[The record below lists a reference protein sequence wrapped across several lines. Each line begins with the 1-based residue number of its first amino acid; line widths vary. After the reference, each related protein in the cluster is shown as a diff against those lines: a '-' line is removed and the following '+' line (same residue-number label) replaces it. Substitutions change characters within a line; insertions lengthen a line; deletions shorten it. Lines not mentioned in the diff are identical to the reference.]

1 MSISIDEYLP
11 EYFKETA
18 DDIHSRMLR
27 EAPEGINTIEGDIF
41 WSATRPCA
49 LEIVKAKKV
58 ALLQVLKLGI
68 LQTTTGKFLDLKGEA
83 DGIPRKDG
91 SATIQ
96 KIEIKAAEG
105 TRISA
110 GRVVCTVGTEEEKS
124 IEFIVQDTVVVDST
138 GITTVKAECTQIG
151 TIGNVAP
158 GNIKMLTQTIDGV
171 ISVLNVE
178 IIKDGVDVESDEDY
192 LVRILENAQNP
203 PTSAN
208 IAHYKKWAKEY
219 PGVKDC
225 KVIPLWDGNG
235 TVKIILVADGNKPTS
250 EELVKEV
257 KTYIDPYPEGEGRGK
272 APIGATV
279 TVVSC
284 VEKSINIKAD
294 LVLKDGYSIEIISD
308 SVKNSIE
315 NYLQGLDFNTTDY
328 ISYARVGNAILTT
341 DGIIDYSNM
350 LIDDNNKNVTIAEN
364 EIVTVGNIEIG
375 EQ

>member
-110 GRVVCTVGTEEEKS
+110 GRVVCTVGTEEEK
-124 IEFIVQDTVVVDST
+124 
-138 GITTVKAECTQIG
+138 
-151 TIGNVAP
+151 
-158 GNIKMLTQTIDGV
+158 
-171 ISVLNVE
+171 
-178 IIKDGVDVESDEDY
+178 
-192 LVRILENAQNP
+192 
-203 PTSAN
+203 
-208 IAHYKKWAKEY
+208 
-219 PGVKDC
+219 
-225 KVIPLWDGNG
+225 
-235 TVKIILVADGNKPTS
+235 
-250 EELVKEV
+250 
-257 KTYIDPYPEGEGRGK
+257 
-272 APIGATV
+272 
-279 TVVSC
+279 
-284 VEKSINIKAD
+284 
-294 LVLKDGYSIEIISD
+294 
-308 SVKNSIE
+308 
-315 NYLQGLDFNTTDY
+315 
-328 ISYARVGNAILTT
+328 
-341 DGIIDYSNM
+341 
-350 LIDDNNKNVTIAEN
+350 
-364 EIVTVGNIEIG
+364 
-375 EQ
+375 